1 MNTHPYL
8 TSMMAAER
16 IADRHRDA
24 ARFRDV
30 RHVRRTAA
38 ADGRPNRTRG

>member
-16 IADRHRDA
+16 IADRRRDA
-24 ARFRDV
+24 ARFRNL
-30 RHVRRTAA
+30 RHARRAA
-38 ADGRPNRTRG
+38 SAARPNGGRG